1 MEAFEIAIICVA
13 VGFFLIALALAC
25 YFLGKL
31 SQQVKHA
38 TQISNLAA
46 LSGFFAAATGQ
57 GLKHSVVIQRVVE
70 KYNILKD
77 SEKLESAEKLEEEF
91 EKMLDPFEEP
101 AQREAKAKQF
111 SETHNFDDLD
121 IKDSV

>member
-1 MEAFEIAIICVA
+1 MEAFQIAILCVA
-13 VGFFLIALALAC
+13 IGFFLITLVLAC
-25 YFLGKL
+25 FFLGKL

-77 SEKLESAEKLEEEF
+77 SEKLESAEALEQEF
-91 EKMLDPFEEP
+91 EKMLEPFEEP
-101 AQREAKAKQF
+101 AQRAAKVKQF
-111 SETHNFDDLD
+111 QETHDFDDLD